1 MKQVTYW
8 LNRKAFRDS
17 VDYGTT
23 CPPVDN
29 LSLGDSI
36 WTRTVGK
43 DGLPVW
49 DVHMTTR
56 ATTEGLAI
64 DTWNNRGD
72 KPELLNTVVL
82 EV

>member
-1 MKQVTYW
+1 MKQVSYY

-17 VDYGTT
+17 VNYGTT
-23 CPPVDN
+23 CPSVDC
-29 LSLGDSI
+29 LSLGDSV

-43 DGLPVW
+43 DGLAIW
-49 DVHMTTR
+49 DTLMTTR
-56 ATTEGLAI
+56 VTTSGLAI

-72 KPELLNTVVL
+72 KPELLNTIVS